1 VAAAQVGGELGSV
14 TVIVV
19 AGRHEE
25 GASVLLDEVV
35 GRLPLEV
42 VVEEGELVLL
52 NELVVGAS
60 GEDVVAPTKQVQ
72 ALLIFELDAEHLDRK
87 LGKANVAVTRL
98 VV

>member
-1 VAAAQVGGELGSV
+1 V

-60 GEDVVAPTKQVQ
+60 GEDIVAPTK
-72 ALLIFELDAEHLDRK
+72 
-87 LGKANVAVTRL
+87 
-98 VV
+98 